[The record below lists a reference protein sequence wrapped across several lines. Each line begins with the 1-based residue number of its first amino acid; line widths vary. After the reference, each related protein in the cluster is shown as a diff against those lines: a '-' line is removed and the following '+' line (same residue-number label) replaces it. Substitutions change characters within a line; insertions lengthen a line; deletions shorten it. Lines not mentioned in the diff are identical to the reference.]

1 MSLRESVGE
10 TGRRPAIADRRA
22 PLDLDHLRSQTLGD
36 PDLQRTVLRLFIR
49 QVGECIAG
57 IRAAETVTARS
68 EAAHMLVG
76 AARAVGAFPVARI
89 AGEIEVAK
97 GPVAGRLAALEH
109 AADQVRAFIAGVL
122 AE

>member
-1 MSLRESVGE
+1 MGRLTFLR
-10 TGRRPAIADRRA
+10 TRAIRI
-22 PLDLDHLRSQTLGD
+22 DLDHLLSQTLGD